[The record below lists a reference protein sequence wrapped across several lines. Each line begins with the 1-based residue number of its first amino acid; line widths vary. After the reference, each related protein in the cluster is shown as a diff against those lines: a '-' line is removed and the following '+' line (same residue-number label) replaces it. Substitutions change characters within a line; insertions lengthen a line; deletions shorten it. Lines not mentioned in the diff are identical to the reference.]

1 MLTHSIITFAQT
13 PTPVLTIGQSYSP
26 YSRLATDPVTFACS
40 FTYPTATYYS
50 LSVLFLDFKYSTST
64 TAASSDTL
72 VARILWSSFSYI
84 SSGVYTSSPT
94 TYTSRITIAKISDTG
109 AFKNYSVTLGISG
122 SSSTPNY
129 YTVSDVGYYYCSITD
144 ISTATGSSVYLA
156 AYCMF

>member
-40 FTYPTATYYS
+40 FTYPTATYNS
-50 LSVLFLDFKYSTST
+50 LSVLYLDFKFSTST
-64 TAASSDTL
+64 TATSSDTL
-72 VARILWSSFSYI
+72 VTRLYWSTFSQI
-84 SSGVYTSSPT
+84 SSGSYSTNPT
-94 TYTSRITIAKISDTG
+94 RYTSRTTIAKVSDTG

-122 SSSTPNY
+122 STWTPNY

-144 ISTATGSSVYLA
+144 TSTTTGSLVYLA